1 MTLGLRIKTLR
12 KNKKM
17 TQTQLA
23 KAAGVSQATIS
34 DYERDQVP
42 NPRSNKLLRIAAA
55 LETTPEFLVTGEGP
69 INLSESASDEHS
81 LLSAFSKLDT
91 NAKAAVIAAAKAM
104 AKPDAED
111 FFSSAAKKYRV
122 PY

>member
-17 TQTQLA
+17 TQTQLE

-42 NPRSNKLLRIAAA
+42 NPRSNELLRIAAA

-69 INLSESASDEHS
+69 ININDAASDEHS

-104 AKPDAED
+104 AND
-111 FFSSAAKKYRV
+111 
-122 PY
+122 

>member
-1 MTLGLRIKTLR
+1 MTLGLRIRTLR

-42 NPRSNKLLRIAAA
+42 NPRSNELLRIAAA
-55 LETTPEFLVTGEGP
+55 LETNPEFLVTGEGP
-69 INLSESASDEHS
+69 ANLKDAASDENS

-104 AKPDAED
+104 ANN
-111 FFSSAAKKYRV
+111 
-122 PY
+122 